1 MNISSV
7 VVRVELEAFEDVL
20 ENFKNIEHVEVGAF
34 DKDRGVVIAL
44 IEAENVN
51 EEVRANRAIEQ
62 TKGVIS
68 AHMHYSYS
76 DEDPLPPNIQESL
89 EKIENTD
96 AEGVRYG
103 GDVNNWLFD
112 K

>member
-7 VVRVELEAFEDVL
+7 VVRVELEAFEGVL
-20 ENFKNIEHVEVGAF
+20 ESLKNIENVEVGAF
-34 DKDRGVVIAL
+34 DKDKGVIIAL
-44 IEAENVN
+44 IEAESVN
-51 EEVRANRAIEQ
+51 EEVKANRAIEQ
-62 TKGVIS
+62 TRGVIS

-76 DEDPLPPNIQESL
+76 DESPLPPDIQASL

-96 AEGVRYG
+96 AKSVRYG

>member
-7 VVRVELEAFEDVL
+7 IVRVTLEAFEGVL
-20 ENFKNIEHVEVGAF
+20 ESLNNIKNVEVGAF
-34 DKDRGVVIAL
+34 DKDKGVIIAL

-62 TKGVIS
+62 TRGVVS

-76 DEDPLPPNIQESL
+76 DENPLPPNIQASL

-96 AEGVRYG
+96 TRSVRYG
-103 GDVNNWLFD
+103 GDVNNWLKD
-112 K
+112 Q